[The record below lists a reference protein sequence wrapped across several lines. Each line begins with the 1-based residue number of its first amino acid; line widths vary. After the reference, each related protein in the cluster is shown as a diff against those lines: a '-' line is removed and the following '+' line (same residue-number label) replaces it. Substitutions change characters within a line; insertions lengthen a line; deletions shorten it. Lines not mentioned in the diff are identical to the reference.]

1 MQFTTSTLLLALAAT
16 LSASA
21 IPGFTTI
28 LPPSALLAADYPNAV
43 HCGQKNPAVNMA
55 IDNFC
60 NRVNSHGQVANN
72 LTIGTPWARNGVTH
86 DGFRVSITGPTC
98 PGNSR
103 WVPAEYCNAQFHY
116 LCAVRGGPM
125 GAGEMEFGASG
136 CQEWKIE
143 RL

>member
-1 MQFTTSTLLLALAAT
+1 MHFTTPTLLLALAAT
-16 LSASA
+16 LNASA

-60 NRVNSHGQVANN
+60 NRENGHGQLANN

-86 DGFRVSITGPTC
+86 DGFR
-98 PGNSR
+98 
-103 WVPAEYCNAQFHY
+103 FHY

-143 RL
+143 QL